1 LFSSISLSDLKG
13 GKLAELA
20 YPAQVI
26 ALILSDI
33 IDDPIDLVKKLST
46 KSDRSDKS
54 NYLENLIIWQIT

>member
-20 YPAQVI
+20 YPAQVV

-33 IDDPIDLVKKLST
+33 IDDPIDLVNQLSA

-54 NYLENLIIWQIT
+54 NYLANLIIWQIQ

>member
-20 YPAQVI
+20 YPAQVV

-33 IDDPIDLVKKLST
+33 IDDPIDLVNLSA
-46 KSDRSDKS
+46 KSERSDKS